1 VLPPR
6 LELRPSRALF
16 VWTVTLHLLTAIVI
30 FLVPLHAFVKVI
42 GSGLMVASLWLYVQ
56 RDYLCQGRCSF
67 SELRVQSLEQW
78 QLFNSDNDVQEA
90 QLDHY
95 QVFRFLVI
103 LDFRLDSGKHC
114 RVLVPEDAV
123 DKDTHRR
130 LRAALQT
137 I

>member
-1 VLPPR
+1 M
-6 LELRPSRALF
+6 
-16 VWTVTLHLLTAIVI
+16 
-30 FLVPLHAFVKVI
+30 
-42 GSGLMVASLWLYVQ
+42 GSGLMVVSLWLYVQ
-56 RDYLCQGRCSF
+56 RDYLRQGRCSF

-90 QLDHY
+90 QLEHY

-103 LDFRLDSGKHC
+103 LDFRLDSGKYC